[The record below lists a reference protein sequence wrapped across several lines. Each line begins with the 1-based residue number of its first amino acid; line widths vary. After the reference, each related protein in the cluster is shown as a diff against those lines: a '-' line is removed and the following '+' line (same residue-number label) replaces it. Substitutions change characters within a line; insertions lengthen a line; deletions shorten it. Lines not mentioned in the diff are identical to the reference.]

1 MSDLNR
7 DDSDREETGL
17 AEASSGALAT
27 FGRSV
32 GTSVMIVGGL
42 LALMWVIEILDTAIL
57 SDRLQSNGILPR
69 RVAGLDGI
77 LWSPFLHGGFP
88 HLISNSIPFGVLS
101 LLILTGGRARYL
113 KASALI
119 IVIGGL
125 LVWAFAIG
133 SNENHIGASGWV
145 FGMLGFLLAAAFLEK
160 RPLSILA
167 GVVAIMFYG
176 GSILVSFVP
185 TSGISWEGHLFGFIA
200 GAIAARLIVQHRSLP
215 SLDPPNAR

>member
-1 MSDLNR
+1 MSDVNSE
-7 DDSDREETGL
+7 DSGWVET
-17 AEASSGALAT
+17 SSGGIAT

-32 GTSVMIVGGL
+32 GTSVLLVGAL
-42 LALMWVIEILDTAIL
+42 LAIMWTIEILDTAIL
-57 SDRLQSNGILPR
+57 SDRLQGNGILPR
-69 RVAGLDGI
+69 RISGLDGV
-77 LWSPFLHGGFP
+77 LWSPFLHAGFP

-101 LLILTGGRARYL
+101 LLILTGGRARYI

-145 FGMLGFLLAAAFLEK
+145 FGMLGFLLAAAVLEK

-167 GVVAIMFYG
+167 GFVAIIFYG
-176 GSILVSFVP
+176 GTILISFVP
-185 TSGISWEGHLFGFIA
+185 TDGISWEGHLFGFIA
-200 GAIAARLIVQHRSLP
+200 GMLAARLTVQKRSLP
-215 SLDPPNAR
+215 SLDPPGAS